1 MIPVDDVVLTARE
14 AAAFLNVAPNTIY
27 TWKHRGALKPVNERG
42 RPRYRLRDVLAAEAS
57 RKRKH
62 RRKADGA

>member
-1 MIPVDDVVLTARE
+1 MPVNDLILTARE
-14 AAAFLNVAPNTIY
+14 AAAFLGVAPNTIY

-62 RRKADGA
+62 RRKTGGA